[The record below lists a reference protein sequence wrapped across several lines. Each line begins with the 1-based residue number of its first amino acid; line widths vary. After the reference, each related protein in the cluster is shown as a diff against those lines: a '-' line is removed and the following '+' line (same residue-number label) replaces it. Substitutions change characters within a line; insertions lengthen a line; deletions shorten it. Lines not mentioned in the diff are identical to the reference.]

1 MLEMMR
7 PRVRRTKKD
16 RGVDPKA
23 FLCNE
28 RTTFQW
34 LNFMM
39 LYSLFA
45 VSLSSKVRVRYMV
58 SVCNVVLVSL
68 YLQTP
73 TDFGSLGEN
82 QRMIAPWTTFLSARH
97 GIV

>member
-1 MLEMMR
+1 MTWGAGATLATVGPAAGVPGGGHVTAMLEMMR

-45 VSLSSKVRVRYMV
+45 VSLSSKVCTLSISRLV
-58 SVCNVVLVSL
+58 SDSVVLRE
-68 YLQTP
+68 TCP
-73 TDFGSLGEN
+73 G
-82 QRMIAPWTTFLSARH
+82 
-97 GIV
+97 